1 MGDCHFLEG
10 NLRAKE
16 RVAYAKQL
24 LDEVGLDG
32 RRLEM
37 YHIGASDAPYWARA
51 VREMTDRARELGPN
65 PLRKNILEGPSK
77 PRPMTVDEM
86 TQADV

>member
-16 RVAYAKQL
+16 RVAHAKNL
-24 LDEVGLDG
+24 LDEIGLDG

-37 YHIGASDAPYWARA
+37 FHIGASDAPNWAKA
-51 VREMTDRARELGPN
+51 VREMTQRAQELGPN
-65 PLRKNILEGPSK
+65 PIRKSYRGKGTPPLSEAA
-77 PRPMTVDEM
+77 PMTVNL
-86 TQADV
+86 